1 MEQQGLSLELL
12 AGTQWAPGSVLTSK
26 GISENTQPMK
36 AARHLL
42 TTQEAQVPSG
52 APGRRSPLRVSR
64 RRPPTGHQG
73 WENHE
78 KAGRQTEVGRSTR
91 DLHMQTAT
99 ASIWG
104 SQLHG
109 KLVKSQEET

>member
-1 MEQQGLSLELL
+1 MSWRQ
-12 AGTQWAPGSVLTSK
+12 
-26 GISENTQPMK
+26 
-36 AARHLL
+36 
-42 TTQEAQVPSG
+42 
-52 APGRRSPLRVSR
+52 
-64 RRPPTGHQG
+64 PPTGHQG

-91 DLHMQTAT
+91 DLHMPTAT

-109 KLVKSQEET
+109 KLVKN